1 VTALRGME
9 IKICG
14 LTREEDARSAAEAGA
29 DRVGAVLVP
38 GTPRE
43 VSPAQAQ
50 RLGEAAS
57 LPLTLV
63 VADLSV
69 AAMTEV
75 AMRAGAAALQL
86 HGEEEE
92 EAFTA
97 LRRRGS
103 WELWKAVRVRS
114 GPEIL
119 AAARRWVGVA
129 DLLLLD
135 GWHPLQRGGTG
146 TRFPWEALEE
156 ARDLWPAG
164 LRLGAAGGLQPA
176 NVAEAVTRLLPDLVD
191 VSSGVEV
198 SPGAKD
204 PRALHAFVEAAR
216 QARAA
221 VPR

>member
-1 VTALRGME
+1 ME

-63 VADLSV
+63 VADLPV
-69 AAMTEV
+69 AEMADV
-75 AMRAGAAALQL
+75 AMRTGAAALQL

-92 EAFTA
+92 EAFAA

-119 AAARRWVGVA
+119 AAARRWAGVA

-156 ARDLWPAG
+156 ARALWPAG
-164 LRLGAAGGLQPA
+164 LRLGAAGGLRPA

-204 PRALHAFVEAAR
+204 PRALQAFVEAAR

>member
-1 VTALRGME
+1 MTAIRGME

-43 VSPAQAQ
+43 VCPDQAQ

-69 AAMTEV
+69 AEMAEV
-75 AMRAGAAALQL
+75 ARTAGAAALQL
-86 HGEEEE
+86 HGDEEEE
-92 EAFTA
+92 TFAA

-114 GPEIL
+114 GSEIL
-119 AAARRWVGVA
+119 AAARRWAGVA

-146 TRFPWEALEE
+146 TLFPWEALEE
-156 ARDLWPAG
+156 ARSLWPAG
-164 LRLGAAGGLQPA
+164 LRLGVAGGLHPA
-176 NVAEAVTRLLPDLVD
+176 NVGEAVTRLLPDLVD
-191 VSSGVEV
+191 VSSGVEA

-204 PRALHAFVEAAR
+204 SLALRAFVEAAR
-216 QARAA
+216 HARAA
-221 VPR
+221 APR

>member
-1 VTALRGME
+1 ME

-38 GTPRE
+38 ATPRE
-43 VSPAQAQ
+43 VSPEQAR

-69 AAMTEV
+69 AEMAEV
-75 AMRAGAAALQL
+75 AMQAGAAALQL
-86 HGEEEE
+86 HGDEGE
-92 EAFTA
+92 EAFAA
-97 LRRRGS
+97 LRGRGS
-103 WELWKAVRVRS
+103 WELWKAVRVRTGS
-114 GPEIL
+114 EIL
-119 AAARRWVGVA
+119 AAARRWAGVA

-156 ARDLWPAG
+156 ARALWPTG
-164 LRLGAAGGLQPA
+164 LRLGAAGGLRPT

-191 VSSGVEV
+191 VSSGVEA
-198 SPGAKD
+198 SPGEKD
-204 PRALHAFVEAAR
+204 PRALQAFVEAAR

-221 VPR
+221 IPR

>member
-1 VTALRGME
+1 VTSARGME

-14 LTREEDARSAAEAGA
+14 LTREEDARSAGEAGV
-29 DRVGAVLVP
+29 DRIGAVLVS

-43 VSPAQAQ
+43 VSPAPAQ

-57 LPLTLV
+57 VPLTLV

-69 AAMTEV
+69 AEMAEV
-75 AMRAGAAALQL
+75 ARTAGAAALQL
-86 HGEEEE
+86 HGDEE
-92 EAFTA
+92 EAAFAA
-97 LRRRGS
+97 LRRRGP

-119 AAARRWVGVA
+119 AAARRWAGVA

-156 ARDLWPAG
+156 ARSLWPVG
-164 LRLGAAGGLQPA
+164 LRLGIAGGLHPA

-191 VSSGVEV
+191 VSSGVEA
-198 SPGAKD
+198 SPGVKD
-204 PRALHAFVEAAR
+204 HLALRAFVEAAR

-221 VPR
+221 APR